1 MGGFPES
8 SLGPGL
14 PHGLAPASL
23 ARRSPPGD
31 LCPLQSEG
39 AAVLLA
45 KWLLEGDAV
54 GRLLGA
60 PKWRRLENRD
70 SAAGEP
76 ARWRRGAGAGP
87 SGRLALGDMVPCL
100 SDYGICV
107 RDGFLGKAPGARGA
121 GAGPQGE
128 VPGRAAGEPVSA
140 GPRSPGCRGASPA
153 ARALMGSI
161 DQLILQC
168 AGHLGGNLVNGR
180 TKGYAVT
187 VWSQEG
193 AEAKGKY
200 QPGKQ
205 DPPSC
210 FHGETLV
217 TTTHNLFFGG
227 TETVSTTLRYG
238 FLLLMKYLEI
248 QGPKSTLS
256 SDRAAPQ
263 TVGRR
268 PGARALRRRRD
279 PRGAALRRRDPH
291 GAPARAD
298 PGHPVQGFLLPEG
311 TNVIPLLFSIHN
323 DPAQFK
329 DPASFDPAHFL
340 DPRGGF
346 RKQDAF
352 MAFSTGKRICLGE
365 GLARM
370 ELFPFFTAVLQS
382 FALTPLACP
391 EEIDISPLMSGL
403 GNVPGPYELRAV
415 PR

>member
-238 FLLLMKYLEI
+238 FLLLMKYPEI
-248 QGPKSTLS
+248 QALIG
-256 SDRAAPQ
+256 RH
-263 TVGRR
+263 RR
-268 PGARALRRRRD
+268 PSVDDQAHVPYADAVIHEVQRFGDVIPMGLPHALTRD
-279 PRGAALRRRDPH
+279 TRFRVSCCQR
-291 GAPARAD
+291 
-298 PGHPVQGFLLPEG
+298 G

-382 FALTPLACP
+382 FALTPLARP